1 MNQLKFLDLLHSSMV
16 FSNSSSSSSH
26 SSRRVC
32 LPSLRRLLRR
42 LSPLFSFYF
51 SFSLL
56 PLIAITVFF
65 PLLLLFS
72 PTPASAQLSPH
83 LLFNKLSIEQG
94 LSQNSVLS
102 IARDRFGFMWFG
114 TESGLNKFDGYNF
127 TVYFP
132 VENDPSS
139 LSNSWIN
146 ALLTD
151 SDGQLW
157 VGTENG
163 LNLYVYSTD
172 SFIRYFHDPS
182 DPNSLSSSRIFCL
195 FEDSQ
200 DRLWIGTDSGLNLF
214 DRSTNRFIRYQHDPS
229 NPSASSSSLS
239 HNEVRAI
246 AQDSCGY
253 IWVGTNGGGLNR
265 LDPSTGH
272 FTHIRHNPA
281 HPDRSLP
288 DDYVLSFLITQ
299 TGGSEIIWIGTAST
313 GLVRY
318 NPSQNEFKT
327 YRYDPDNLTSIG
339 DNLVNCLALG
349 PDGELWIGTDSGGLN
364 MFAPGSE
371 VFVHHRHQS
380 HDQFSLADNRVVS
393 LFLGSDRI
401 LWVGTYRGISQLN
414 FHRQN
419 FMRFIPNPADPNSL
433 SAPAVRSFCQTSS
446 GLLLVGTDGGG
457 LDVFD
462 RKNLRVLHYSH
473 DPQNP
478 RSLSSNRVFALAE
491 DSDGTI
497 WVGTNG
503 GGLNRFNLST
513 SIFTH
518 LRHDSRQV
526 DSLIDDHIRSLFI
539 DSKNRLWIGTDGSGL
554 VRYDRRTGKFFR
566 PEISSIVYPNEI
578 SEEMALSAIPQK
590 TSSVAAAP
598 SLSPQSSSAETTP
611 SSSPDLT
618 DLPGPPANPL
628 LSGRILSMG
637 EDKAGNLWI
646 ASLGGGLIRY
656 NPDTGEILHLTYNP
670 LDHRSLSSNSVIN
683 VFPDRSGF
691 IWAGTNGGGLNRL
704 DPSTFEFTRYSE
716 AQGLPSS
723 VIYAILE
730 DDDGYLWL
738 SSNRGLSRFDPPTGQ
753 IKNFDMTDGLQDY
766 EFNGNACLRG
776 RNGYLYFGGINGFN
790 VFNPRDIKINDYMPP
805 VVITNFL
812 ISNVPVRPGQPF
824 GQEGEVLLEQSISE
838 TTRLD
843 LPWKYR
849 VIAFEFAGLDY
860 TCPEKNQYAY
870 ILEGFDKEWNYVG
883 TRRFASYSNLPP
895 GRYIFRVKASNS
907 DGLWSDAVASLSI
920 HIIPPFWRT
929 WWFYLLVAL
938 AVAGAFYSGLRVRL
952 IQLRNRQLELERI
965 VAQRT
970 EELKLANEKLQLLAT
985 TDELTGLANYRRFRD
1000 FLEYE
1005 WRRGHRTR
1013 KPVSL
1018 VICDLDDFKLFNDTY
1033 GHQAGD
1039 ECLKKVAL
1047 TMLKCCQRSSDLVC
1061 RYGGD
1066 EFAVVLAETDT
1077 PGAFV
1082 VAERIREA
1090 IADLNFSDLDFKEIN
1105 NSSPDHPKTSPKDM
1119 PHRVTVCLG
1128 LATMNPAE
1136 GGNTNELISRADQ
1149 ALYRAKSSGK
1159 NRTQV

>member
-1 MNQLKFLDLLHSSMV
+1 
-16 FSNSSSSSSH
+16 
-26 SSRRVC
+26 
-32 LPSLRRLLRR
+32 
-42 LSPLFSFYF
+42 
-51 SFSLL
+51 
-56 PLIAITVFF
+56 
-65 PLLLLFS
+65 
-72 PTPASAQLSPH
+72 
-83 LLFNKLSIEQG
+83 
-94 LSQNSVLS
+94 
-102 IARDRFGFMWFG
+102 
-114 TESGLNKFDGYNF
+114 
-127 TVYFP
+127 
-132 VENDPSS
+132 
-139 LSNSWIN
+139 
-146 ALLTD
+146 
-151 SDGQLW
+151 
-157 VGTENG
+157 
-163 LNLYVYSTD
+163 
-172 SFIRYFHDPS
+172 
-182 DPNSLSSSRIFCL
+182 
-195 FEDSQ
+195 
-200 DRLWIGTDSGLNLF
+200 
-214 DRSTNRFIRYQHDPS
+214 
-229 NPSASSSSLS
+229 
-239 HNEVRAI
+239 
-246 AQDSCGY
+246 
-253 IWVGTNGGGLNR
+253 
-265 LDPSTGH
+265 
-272 FTHIRHNPA
+272 
-281 HPDRSLP
+281 
-288 DDYVLSFLITQ
+288 
-299 TGGSEIIWIGTAST
+299 
-313 GLVRY
+313 
-318 NPSQNEFKT
+318 
-327 YRYDPDNLTSIG
+327 
-339 DNLVNCLALG
+339 
-349 PDGELWIGTDSGGLN
+349 
-364 MFAPGSE
+364 
-371 VFVHHRHQS
+371 
-380 HDQFSLADNRVVS
+380 SLADDRVVS
-393 LFLGSDRI
+393 LFFGPDRI

-414 FHRQN
+414 FSRQN
-419 FMRFIPNPADPNSL
+419 FMRFIPNPSDPNSL

-646 ASLGGGLIRY
+646 ASFDSGLIRY
-656 NPDTGEILHLTYNP
+656 NPETGKTLQFLNDP
-670 LDHRSLSSNSVIN
+670 LDPQSLSSNAVVN
-683 VFPDRSGF
+683 VLVDSHGYV
-691 IWAGTNGGGLNRL
+691 WVGTNGGGLNRL
-704 DPSTFEFTRYSE
+704 DPATFQFTRYTE

-730 DDDGYLWL
+730 DDDEYLWF
-738 SSNRGLSRFDPPTGQ
+738 SSNRGLSRLDPPTGQ

-766 EFNGNACLRG
+766 EFNGNACFKG

-805 VVITNFL
+805 VVITNFS

-824 GQEGEVLLEQSISE
+824 GEGGEVLLKQSIFE
-838 TTRLD
+838 TSHLD

-849 VIAFEFAGLDY
+849 AIAFEFAGLDY
-860 TCPEKNQYAY
+860 TCPGKNQYAY

-895 GRYIFRVKASNS
+895 GRYTFRVRASNS
-907 DGLWSDAVASLSI
+907 DGLWSDAATSLSLR
-920 HIIPPFWRT
+920 IIPPFWRT
-929 WWFYLLVAL
+929 WWFYGLCVLVL
-938 AVAGAFYSGLRVRL
+938 GGLVYSGFLVRT
-952 IQLRNRQLELERI
+952 RQIRHHERELERL

-970 EELKLANEKLQLLAT
+970 EELKQANEKLQFLAT
-985 TDELTGLANYRRFRD
+985 TDEMTGVANYRRFREYLD
-1000 FLEYE
+1000 YE
-1005 WRRGHRTR
+1005 WRRGYRTR

-1018 VICDLDDFKLFNDTY
+1018 IICDLDDFKLFNDTY

-1039 ECLKKVAL
+1039 ECLKKVAM
-1047 TMLKCCQRSSDLVC
+1047 TMIKCCQRSSDLVC

-1077 PGAFV
+1077 PGAYV

-1090 IADLNFSDLDFKEIN
+1090 IAALNYSDLDLKEIN
-1105 NSSPDHPKTSPKDM
+1105 NSFPDHPKTTPKDM
-1119 PHRVTVCLG
+1119 PRRVTACLG
-1128 LATMNPAE
+1128 VATMNPVE
-1136 GGNTNELISRADQ
+1136 GGDANELISRADQ